1 MSGIDIGGLILQTI
15 PILLVGLREV
25 HGRTPKIL
33 FKYQHVIASFIRDL
47 DMEHVQFRSTL
58 EKILSGVVDEIE
70 LAQLLSDQRHPRW
83 KDKELEKSMK
93 QRIGPSAY
101 DTYFTTVNRVAR
113 LLTELGD
120 AVGIQGKVS
129 VSVAKNLKSL

>member
-1 MSGIDIGGLILQTI
+1 MVLA
-15 PILLVGLREV
+15 GLREV

-33 FKYQHVIASFIRDL
+33 FKHQHVIAGFIRDL

-70 LAQLLSDQRHPRW
+70 LAQLLRDQRHHRW
-83 KDKELEKSMK
+83 KDKELEKIIK
-93 QRIGPSAY
+93 QRIGPDAY
-101 DTYFTTVNRVAR
+101 DTYFTTISRVAR

-120 AVGIQGKVS
+120 AVGMQGKVS
-129 VSVAKNLKSL
+129 VSIAKNLKSL